1 MDDGKEK
8 SFQEC
13 MEVDRTL
20 DLNAAIIKKRH
31 KNNHKPL
38 HNGNTQLKGLIG

>member
-20 DLNAAIIKKRH
+20 DLNAAITKKKNIKTIISLYTMETL
-31 KNNHKPL
+31 N
-38 HNGNTQLKGLIG
+38 